1 MTQRL
6 VAALI
11 EDRANPSLGADGD
24 RNRELSS
31 SRAASLSHVKSLS
44 FESRVR
50 EELREQGILDGDEA
64 PKVRIKQFFFFKV
77 GIMILFRNK
86 LMMNYYWK

>member
-6 VAALI
+6 MAALV
-11 EDRANPSLGADGD
+11 EERNVTQGEVELDRAK
-24 RNRELSS
+24 ELSG
-31 SRAASLSHVKSLS
+31 RCAGSLAQVKSLS

-64 PKVRIKQFFFFKV
+64 PKVI
-77 GIMILFRNK
+77 
-86 LMMNYYWK
+86 YYSLEV